1 MLKPSRDHFKSKVS
15 LNFFSQIKKNCNFLV
30 SCEISVECAQALTCK
45 ITTQMV
51 SSWATVYERG
61 CVCVCVC
68 VCACECVFL
77 LSYPLP
83 IQSLTHTYEDI
94 RNVYAWGNFVIAT
107 ALSCL
112 FPNLSLFFLI
122 YFRFFLFHS
131 FFLSR
136 SHFRLFA
143 QKLVHKRLSPSS
155 QRFRSGLSL
164 ALVPLVQNVPAGA

>member
-1 MLKPSRDHFKSKVS
+1 MQLFGFVWNICWVRSSTDMQDHHP
-15 LNFFSQIKKNCNFLV
+15 NGFFLSDRL
-30 SCEISVECAQALTCK
+30 
-45 ITTQMV
+45 
-51 SSWATVYERG
+51 WERVCM

-68 VCACECVFL
+68 VCVCECVFL